1 VTAPI
6 SAEHERELVA
16 RWQRGDR
23 DAGAALL
30 AANESLL
37 GKLVG
42 SRAHPSRREDA
53 MQDARLG
60 FLRAAQRYDPSEG
73 PRLATYASKWARG
86 ESLKATYED
95 TTIAVKS
102 TAVARARRVARSG
115 ELPRK
120 RALTMR
126 LRSTRSLDEPIN
138 DIGETLRDV
147 LAGESPSPEAL
158 IDHVDADARRET
170 IASHVLGALADRER
184 DIVRRYYMSDERPTL
199 REIANDAGVCHERV
213 SQLLN
218 ESMLKLRRAVRAV
231 MTEDDRLLGSRRPS
245 KPVDGWLDDHTII
258 VLRALRRAGSA
269 TAKDLTAASRGQVS
283 ETRTYKVLKEA
294 EKRGVVQFKIQ
305 PGSTALPARHYS
317 LTDHGRTVLD
327 SATNSRGS
335 KAA

>member
-1 VTAPI
+1 
-6 SAEHERELVA
+6 
-16 RWQRGDR
+16 
-23 DAGAALL
+23 
-30 AANESLL
+30 
-37 GKLVG
+37 
-42 SRAHPSRREDA
+42 
-53 MQDARLG
+53 
-60 FLRAAQRYDPSEG
+60 
-73 PRLATYASKWARG
+73 
-86 ESLKATYED
+86 
-95 TTIAVKS
+95 
-102 TAVARARRVARSG
+102 
-115 ELPRK
+115 
-120 RALTMR
+120 
-126 LRSTRSLDEPIN
+126 
-138 DIGETLRDV
+138 
-147 LAGESPSPEAL
+147 
-158 IDHVDADARRET
+158 
-170 IASHVLGALADRER
+170 
-184 DIVRRYYMSDERPTL
+184 MSDERPTL

-231 MTEDDRLLGSRRPS
+231 MTEDDRLLCGGKSFPPIGSRRPS

-327 SATNSRGS
+327 SATNSRGP